1 MTATTGGTEMTG
13 TAGTAAASRSSM
25 AALPGP
31 AVARLRLSDFRCYAT
46 LDLDLVADPARPVVL
61 TGPNGA
67 GKTNVLEALSF
78 LSPGRGLRRA
88 RLVEP
93 ARHGGAG
100 GWSVA
105 ARLVA
110 ADGPVDLGTGIDTA
124 AAAAQARAKG
134 PAGALDADADAD
146 ADTDGGGDGGD
157 GGADEGER
165 SGADGSR
172 LRRRCRIDGTEA
184 SGPAAFD
191 ERLCLVWLT
200 PAMDGLF
207 TDAAGVRRR
216 FLDRL
221 VGQVAPGHARA
232 LGAYETAQRERQT
245 LLAERGYL
253 GADPGWL
260 RALEGRMAEHGV
272 AVAAAR
278 LDAVRRLAA
287 TVEAGPET
295 AFPKARLALAGT
307 IEAALAAGAEPAA
320 AADAFRARLKAA
332 RAEDARTGRTGCGPQ
347 RSDLLVDHA
356 PKAMPARLCSTGEQK
371 ALLVGLVLAQARL
384 TAERRGQAPLVLL
397 DEIAAHLDGAR
408 RAALFD
414 ALRRLGGQVWATGT
428 DRALFAALDGTA
440 QFFEVAE
447 GHILAAG

>member
-1 MTATTGGTEMTG
+1 M
-13 TAGTAAASRSSM
+13 
-25 AALPGP
+25 PGP
-31 AVARLRLSDFRCYAT
+31 AVARLRLTDFRCYAA
-46 LDLDLVADPARPVVL
+46 LDLDVTPDPARPVVL

-110 ADGPVDLGTGIDTA
+110 ADGPVDLGTGIDAA

-134 PAGALDADADAD
+134 RAGALDADADND
-146 ADTDGGGDGGD
+146 SD
-157 GGADEGER
+157 GGADDGER
-165 SGADGSR
+165 SGADGGR

-184 SGPAAFD
+184 TGPSAFD

-232 LGAYETAQRERQT
+232 LAAYETAQRERQT

-307 IEAALAAGAEPAA
+307 IEAALAAGAGPDA
-320 AADAFRARLKAA
+320 AADAFRARLKAM
-332 RAEDARTGRTGCGPQ
+332 RAEDARTGRTGVGPQ

-356 PKAMPARLCSTGEQK
+356 PKDMPARLCSTGEQK

-397 DEIAAHLDGAR
+397 DEIAAHLDSAR
-408 RAALFD
+408 RAALFN